1 MTAVTTGRARL
12 GTRPAPG
19 LRTALMGTLRSEAT
33 KIRSV
38 RSTYW
43 TLVLLVVASV
53 VWSVAFC
60 LGEASRWP
68 TMAAQDKAGFD
79 PAQASILGLASLGQL
94 IIVVLGAL
102 TITSEYSTGMI
113 RTSLTVMPRREV
125 LYGAKA
131 AVFAAVSLVVAV
143 PASFICFF
151 AGQQLLASTH
161 VAATLSQPNVLR
173 AVVASALYVA
183 MCGLF
188 AFGLGAILRSTAGAI
203 TAAYG
208 FLFLLPQLAKALPN
222 TWYADVVRWLP
233 GGEVIAEITSTARQ
247 GMDTHLFS
255 AWGEFA
261 VFGVYTVVVLAVG
274 AVLFL
279 RRDA

>member
-1 MTAVTTGRARL
+1 
-12 GTRPAPG
+12 
-19 LRTALMGTLRSEAT
+19 MGTLRSEVT

-53 VWSVAFC
+53 AWSVAFC

-68 TMAAQDKAGFD
+68 TMAAQDKVGFD

-94 IIVVLGAL
+94 IIMVLGAL

-188 AFGLGAILRSTAGAI
+188 AFGLGAILRSTAGGI

-222 TWYADVVRWLP
+222 TWYAEVVRWLP

-261 VFGVYTVVVLAVG
+261 VFGVYTVAVLAVG